1 MPRAPLFAQPRGA
14 ADGNPDH
21 RFLQGTARLTQDHFP
36 PFRVTRDGPVRV
48 RGHPDR
54 LELDHETCIAR
65 RERLDHRRAY
75 PFTSPDKPVNC
86 SETLTR
92 GRIQEILSG
101 LPPILAQFSNLKSLT
116 LFSKNKS
123 DALHAAAGTRTLVAA
138 WHAACTSL
146 ESVTLVGTTLVHNR
160 CYGWVTLRDLAELL
174 TAREQSLQ
182 HRAVELCK
190 REVVVV
196 DEGRRGHG
204 LSPELGVDREGG
216 ASVVA
221 ITA

>member
-1 MPRAPLFAQPRGA
+1 
-14 ADGNPDH
+14 
-21 RFLQGTARLTQDHFP
+21 
-36 PFRVTRDGPVRV
+36 
-48 RGHPDR
+48 
-54 LELDHETCIAR
+54 
-65 RERLDHRRAY
+65 
-75 PFTSPDKPVNC
+75 
-86 SETLTR
+86 
-92 GRIQEILSG
+92 
-101 LPPILAQFSNLKSLT
+101 
-116 LFSKNKS
+116 
-123 DALHAAAGTRTLVAA
+123 VAA